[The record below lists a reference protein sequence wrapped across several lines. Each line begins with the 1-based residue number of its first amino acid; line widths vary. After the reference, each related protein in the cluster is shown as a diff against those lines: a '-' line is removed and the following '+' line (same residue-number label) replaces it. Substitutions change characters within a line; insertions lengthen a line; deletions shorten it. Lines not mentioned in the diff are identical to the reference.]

1 MNKETSGKIKN
12 WIYYYKWYV
21 VVGVLLLLFA
31 VRYIAG
37 IFGVAEPHPDLQAA
51 YVGRHVLSEETIT
64 ALQDLLASKADDY
77 NSDGRVL
84 VTVHQYLTSDESGAV
99 EAQQNA
105 SAAEISLVGDIDG
118 CESYLFFL
126 EDPEQFQLEWQIL
139 ANADGNPPSADDY
152 SVEGKVVPIADLLPD
167 LSAVATDSD
176 REVLSSLM
184 VGRRCF
190 YTEKTCENAASLAAM
205 WDASMQN
212 SQLIEA
218 VGEAVSGDGSEADVT
233 STTGA
238 EDAVG
243 NGSGSA
249 ANGSGSDKAS
259 STGNGPDTSNAVDAA
274 NTAGEETNSDDSTE
288 IPLPEADENGMFVV
302 GNNISAPHDWDQM
315 TLNEYNEAL
324 AANGFYYATW
334 TSGTPSKITNS
345 EGEEALLYPIQL
357 YMITYEG
364 TNPDDAGSKASGWL
378 AQARKNYKIT
388 NETTY
393 AANGREYVILEYTN
407 TDSSNPY
414 AQGCSAFLTSA
425 DETAICA
432 ELVSVERQDGELL
445 GLLTSFLDMVK

>member
-21 VVGVLLLLFA
+21 VVGVLLLLFV

-77 NSDGRVL
+77 NGDGRVL
-84 VTVHQYLTSDESGAV
+84 VTVHQYLTSDETGAV

-139 ANADGNPPSADDY
+139 ANSDGNPPSADDY
-152 SVEGKVVPIADLLPD
+152 SVAGKVVPIADLLPD

-190 YTEKTCENAASLAAM
+190 YTDKTCENAESLAAM
-205 WDASMQN
+205 WNASIQN
-212 SQLIEA
+212 SQLVEA
-218 VGEAVSGDGSEADVT
+218 VGEAVSGDAA
-233 STTGA
+233 GA
-238 EDAVG
+238 ND
-243 NGSGSA
+243 
-249 ANGSGSDKAS
+249 SGSDEAN
-259 STGNGPDTSNAVDAA
+259 STDNSAATSNAVDAD
-274 NTAGEETNSDDSTE
+274 NNAGEETNDDDSTE

-302 GNNISAPHDWDQM
+302 GNNISAPHDWGQM

-345 EGEEALLYPIQL
+345 EGEEALLYPVQL

-388 NETTY
+388 KETAY

-407 TDSSNPY
+407 KDSSNPY
-414 AQGCSAFLTSA
+414 AQGCSAFLTSE

-432 ELVSVERQDGELL
+432 ELVSVERQDGELS